1 MSSQI
6 YQLTRNNAQDNMSS
20 FCDFY
25 EAPPSPASAPL
36 HAEDPRAS
44 SRILEKV
51 LKQAPK
57 SEVALFSK
65 FKNILANR

>member
-1 MSSQI
+1 
-6 YQLTRNNAQDNMSS
+6 MSS

-44 SRILEKV
+44 SRIQEKV
-51 LKQAPK
+51 PKQAPK
-57 SEVALFSK
+57 SLAEVALFSK
-65 FKNILANR
+65 LSTTRIHTSE